1 MPDHTRKIFQ
11 NRRISSEQLEVILNE
26 LIPLVRNCYNTDS
39 YFNIVFIYVLEKI
52 VLENSG
58 KKNGALLESEVLNQ
72 LLHYL
77 QEDRQQSA
85 EFPKTMTFLRKK
97 HMHYNI

>member
-1 MPDHTRKIFQ
+1 MK
-11 NRRISSEQLEVILNE
+11 E

-39 YFNIVFIYVLEKI
+39 YFNIAFIYVLEKI
-52 VLENSG
+52 VFENSG

-85 EFPKTMTFLRKK
+85 VS
-97 HMHYNI
+97 

>member
-1 MPDHTRKIFQ
+1 MSLKK
-11 NRRISSEQLEVILNE
+11 LCL
-26 LIPLVRNCYNTDS
+26 
-39 YFNIVFIYVLEKI
+39 KI
-52 VLENSG
+52 VA